1 MNIFYICFEG
11 DITQERERFI
21 NAKTSARGT
30 HRCTIKDKNVAK
42 RKCSG
47 VFNCYSNKLHF
58 EIKV

>member
-1 MNIFYICFEG
+1 MNIFYICFED

-21 NAKTSARGT
+21 DAKTSARGT

-47 VFNCYSNKLHF
+47 VYN
-58 EIKV
+58 